1 MSVEHSFLTATS
13 WVISFQ
19 DLHKEGRG
27 NDGFLDK
34 IGQLECKQLHADTLL
49 ILIKSLDSLPI

>member
-1 MSVEHSFLTATS
+1 MSVEHSFLTATP